1 MKIIRSSESGQA
13 IVEFALTM
21 PVLVLLLLGAAEFGR
36 VAYAS
41 IEVSNAAKAAAQYA
55 AQGPGA
61 AGDTAGMQAFAQA
74 DAANLTGLTA
84 TSSFTCVCSDGTATT
99 CANAE
104 TTCPGAGSSPETI
117 ITVQTQASIN
127 PLIYVPGLPKTYT
140 LYGRA
145 VQKCL
150 GC

>member
-1 MKIIRSSESGQA
+1 MKIFRDSELGQA

-36 VAYAS
+36 VAYAA

-55 AQGPGA
+55 AQNPGA
-61 AGDTAGMQAFAQA
+61 AGDTTGMQAFARA

-99 CANAE
+99 CANAA
-104 TTCPGAGSSPETI
+104 TTCPGTGSSIETI